1 MVRSGAVAAAGTIR
15 TKKRC
20 CGSGPRCKRCP
31 VVLKRL
37 SKDGHAERLDGRLYV
52 IHAPKRAIKKARKR

>member
-1 MVRSGAVAAAGTIR
+1 VAVAGTIK

-20 CGSGPRCKRCP
+20 CGSSPRCKRCP

-37 SKDGHAERLDGRLYV
+37 SKAGHAERLDARLYV
-52 IHAPKRAIKKARKR
+52 IHAPKRAVKKARKR